1 MADPRHDAAAAAPV
15 APLAGAGAELAWVLR
30 DLLEA
35 LPPIDPASE
44 YHGEDGD
51 LARADLMEVL
61 HGIGVAARAAVDR
74 WEAAGG
80 GFSAPEGAGR

>member
-1 MADPRHDAAAAAPV
+1 
-15 APLAGAGAELAWVLR
+15 VLR

-61 HGIGVAARAAVDR
+61 PGIGVAARAAVDR

-80 GFSAPEGAGR
+80 DFSAPSGAGR